1 MLGQLAE
8 LVRVRTIIP
17 RRREGDERD
26 ALRGRLLGGGRG
38 GDDEGQAEQRHGC
51 VRLACRRGFAGRRFA
66 LPCAVKALRQVA
78 VAALGKLLA
87 ARGFGIRPYSPG
99 EACKAW
105 PAEMLVCLST
115 LGSVCFAVPQR
126 CAYAASCIDK

>member
-51 VRLACRRGFAGRRFA
+51 VRLACWRGFAGRCFA
-66 LPCAVKALRQVA
+66 LPCAVKAPRRFV
-78 VAALGKLLA
+78 VAALGKVLA
-87 ARGFGIRPYSPG
+87 ARGFGFRQYRLARPWQSW
-99 EACKAW
+99 A
-105 PAEMLVCLST
+105 AEMLVCLST
-115 LGSVCFAVPQR
+115 LVGFCFAVPQR
-126 CAYAASCIDK
+126 CANAAELHR